1 MLRGATMRPEGVEVG
16 GTVWGWAM
24 EVVGCIK
31 VRARNMAEGTRI
43 PDITTAV
50 LAMGMLELT
59 LLALIPRPMTLIVE
73 VAGVVGTTGIVE
85 GGVTMARQVTKVV
98 LLTSDHPLSRRI
110 GGMIEMTRVEMIG
123 HLRPMPVVEAATVRP
138 MGEAEAGLWMVTG
151 VGTVESLMEGGEDM
165 MTRGRVGAVGVE
177 VQITGVEDLVVA
189 MVLLPVPIHLH
200 LKVPPLPLA
209 QERRGEQ
216 ALAM

>member
-1 MLRGATMRPEGVEVG
+1 MRPEGVEFG
-16 GTVWGWAM
+16 HTVWGWPM

-31 VRARNMAEGTRI
+31 VRARNMVEETRI
-43 PDITTAV
+43 PDTTTAV

-59 LLALIPRPMTLIVE
+59 LLALIPCPMTHIVE
-73 VAGVVGTTGIVE
+73 VAEVVGTTGIVE
-85 GGVTMARQVTKVV
+85 GGGTMARQVTKVV

-123 HLRPMPVVEAATVRP
+123 HLRPMPAVGAATVHP
-138 MGEAEAGLWMVTG
+138 TGGAEAGLRMLTG
-151 VGTVESLMEGGEDM
+151 VGTVESLMEGGEVT
-165 MTRGRVGAVGVE
+165 MTTGRMGAVGAVGAE

-200 LKVPPLPLA
+200 LKVPPLPPA
-209 QERRGEQ
+209 RERRGEQ
-216 ALAM
+216 ALAT